1 MTDPKRPGPP
11 PGAVPPGPLP
21 AAPPP
26 VPPPS
31 GTPPAPPPDP
41 PPSGTPPAPPPDL
54 TAADLRPTSP
64 AQREPILDVLRG
76 FALLG
81 ILLVNVELMR
91 GTDVYAVFVGDAPP
105 AGSASDAVAR
115 FAVGWLASGKFL
127 SSFAIMFGIG
137 AALIVG
143 RAHRAGRAPRRLL
156 ARRYGW
162 LMVFGLAHMV
172 LLFPGDILFA
182 YGLTGLLLLLF
193 VDVRPGVAARWG
205 IGLVLATAV
214 LIVAVTAVG
223 GAGPPDGGADDPFT
237 ASYLEFVGSRAE
249 DAVVARQDGTYGDV
263 IVANAWESLLVQT
276 GTLPLVPWL
285 LGMFLLGFAAGR
297 AGLVGDLRR
306 HEPLLRRSALVG
318 LSVGLVANLPL
329 GFAGPL
335 AAGAGASDPG
345 SVGWAVL
352 AVAAQL
358 VAAPVLAIG
367 YLCLLTLLCLR
378 SGPIGPLAAV
388 GRMALTAYLLQS
400 VLASLVFAGFGLY
413 DRLGSAQALLVVA
426 GVWSVLLVGCPLW
439 LRRFRFGPVEWLW
452 RTLTYGERQPLRS
465 STPQRPGGDRRLDA
479 GSGEGDA

>member
-1 MTDPKRPGPP
+1 VTDPRRPGPP
-11 PGAVPPGPLP
+11 RGAAPPGPRP
-21 AAPPP
+21 TAPPP
-26 VPPPS
+26 VPPP
-31 GTPPAPPPDP
+31 
-41 PPSGTPPAPPPDL
+41 PSTPPAPPPDL
-54 TAADLRPTSP
+54 TAEDLRPTAP

-91 GTDVYAVFVGDAPP
+91 GTDIYAVFVGDAPP
-105 AGSASDAVAR
+105 AGDASDAVAR
-115 FAVGWLASGKFL
+115 FAVGWLASGKFV

-162 LMVFGLAHMV
+162 LMVFGLVHMV

-193 VDVRPGVAARWG
+193 VDVRPRVAAWWG
-205 IGLVLATAV
+205 IALVLATAA
-214 LIVAVTAVG
+214 LTVAVTAAG
-223 GAGPPDGGADDPFT
+223 GAGPPEGGADDPFT
-237 ASYLEFVGSRAE
+237 ASYLEFVESRAE
-249 DAVVARQDGTYGDV
+249 DAVVARQEGHYGDV
-263 IVANAWESLLVQT
+263 IVANAWEALLVQT

-297 AGLVGDLRR
+297 AGLVADLRR
-306 HEPLLRRSALVG
+306 HAQLLRRGALVG
-318 LSVGLVANLPL
+318 LTIGLVANLPL

-335 AAGAGASDPG
+335 GAGAGASDTG
-345 SVGWAVL
+345 FVDWAVL

-378 SGPIGPLAAV
+378 FGPIGPLAAA

-400 VLASLVFAGFGLY
+400 VLASIVFAGFGLY

-439 LRRFRFGPVEWLW
+439 LRGFRFGPVEWLW

-465 STPQRPGGDRRLDA
+465 PTPQGPHVPG
-479 GSGEGDA
+479 S